1 LKEKVAKRLA
11 YFVGLLSRG
20 LYGRPDSQDN
30 DIQLN
35 DTQHKGLFVTLS
47 VKPLCFNAECHY
59 TECRVLFTVMLN
71 VIMLSVILLNVVRLS
86 VILLNVIRLSVV
98 MIIVAALPG
107 PRHSA

>member
-1 LKEKVAKRLA
+1 MKEKVAKRLA

-20 LYGRPDSQDN
+20 LYGRPATQDN

-35 DTQHKGLFVTLS
+35 DTHHKGLFVTLS
-47 VKPLCFNAECHY
+47 VKPLCLNAECHY
-59 TECRVLFTVMLN
+59 TECRVLFTVMLS
-71 VIMLSVILLNVVRLS
+71 VIM
-86 VILLNVIRLSVV
+86 LNVIRLSVV